1 MATEE
6 KKARVVVKSGKNFK
20 IYSDGTILVSDVRA
34 SYPHLDKK
42 WCKNPAKDTPAY
54 SLTGIMPNDT
64 HAEAREAIM
73 EFCADLLKER
83 NKGGKIKADAYFVRD
98 GDLSGKTEYEDAW
111 IVVGRETDNRPVV
124 LNPDKSEMD
133 VEDIKPTIKA
143 GYRVD
148 MLVEPWWQD
157 NEHGKRINASLRAVR
172 FRREDELIS
181 EGGISKDEAISSF
194 DDDEDGGFGGDADDE
209 NGGL

>member
-1 MATEE
+1 MAEQE
-6 KKARVVVKSGKNFK
+6 KAPRTIVSQGKNYK
-20 IYSDGTILVSDVRA
+20 IYSDGTILIADVRA

-54 SLTGIMPNDT
+54 SLTGILPNDT
-64 HAEAREAIM
+64 HEEARKAVKQ
-73 EFCADLLKER
+73 FADDMLAER
-83 NKGGKIKADAYFVRD
+83 KMGKIKADAYFVRD
-98 GDLSGKTEYEDAW
+98 GDLAGKTEYEESW
-111 IVVGRETDNRPVV
+111 IVAARETDNRPVV
-124 LNPDKSEMD
+124 LNPDRSEMD
-133 VEDIKPTIKA
+133 QEDIKPTIKA

-148 MLVEPWWQD
+148 MLIEPWAQD

-172 FRREDELIS
+172 FRREDTPIS

-194 DDDEDGGFGGDADDE
+194 DDDEDGGFGGDDDD